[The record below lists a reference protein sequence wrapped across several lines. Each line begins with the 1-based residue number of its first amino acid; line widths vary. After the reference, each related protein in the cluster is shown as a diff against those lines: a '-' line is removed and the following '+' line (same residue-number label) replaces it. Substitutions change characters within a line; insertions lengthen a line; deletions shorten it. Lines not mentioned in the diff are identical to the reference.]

1 MKKNVFAYVEW
12 LRRKKVEKK
21 ENKKKERKS
30 DTWISLNAIFLRQ
43 DKLSGRN
50 VVTSNKVNIRQ
61 DTRQNFFFLEH
72 QLLIIT
78 SKVCV
83 AL

>member
-1 MKKNVFAYVEW
+1 MMKKNVFAYVEW
-12 LRRKKVEKK
+12 LRRKKVGKK

-50 VVTSNKVNIRQ
+50 DVTSNKVNFRP
-61 DTRQNFFFLEH
+61 DTRQNFVF
-72 QLLIIT
+72 
-78 SKVCV
+78 
-83 AL
+83 

>member
-1 MKKNVFAYVEW
+1 MMKKNVFAYVEW

-50 VVTSNKVNIRQ
+50 DVTSNKVNFRP
-61 DTRQNFFFLEH
+61 DTRQNFVF
-72 QLLIIT
+72 
-78 SKVCV
+78 
-83 AL
+83 

>member
-1 MKKNVFAYVEW
+1 MKKNVLAYVEW
-12 LRRKKVEKK
+12 LCRKKVQKK

-50 VVTSNKVNIRQ
+50 DVTSNKVNFRP
-61 DTRQNFFFLEH
+61 DTRQNFFLEH
-72 QLLIIT
+72 QLLIMT

>member
-1 MKKNVFAYVEW
+1 MMKKNVFAYVEW
-12 LRRKKVEKK
+12 LCRKKVQKK

-50 VVTSNKVNIRQ
+50 VVTSNKVNFRP
-61 DTRQNFFFLEH
+61 DTRQNFFF
-72 QLLIIT
+72 
-78 SKVCV
+78 
-83 AL
+83 